1 MSTSPMDDLKAYA
14 ASLTDSVSVEE
25 TDTVVASVLRAP
37 RGGRLPLK
45 QRVTAV
51 GVVIATFLSANV
63 GLAAAAQNAAPGD
76 ALYGVDRAY
85 ERIAAF
91 VGISNSRT
99 EERLQEANDL
109 AERGDASAALAAASA
124 ALDALSSSLEDPGSG
139 ADDQSAASIR
149 EASSE
154 ITRAIPENGNSRP
167 EFVNDMMAET
177 RMVIRL
183 ANEMREAA
191 ATGDA
196 SEAAKKLKD
205 RAKKLSDKAKKEKA
219 NNSDGDKPQSNNG
232 IGSGNSTP

>member
-25 TDTVVASVLRAP
+25 TDAVVAGVLRAP

-51 GVVIATFLSANV
+51 GIAIATFLSANV

-76 ALYGVDRAY
+76 VLYGVDRAY

-91 VGISNSRT
+91 VGISNSRA

-149 EASSE
+149 EASAE
-154 ITRAIPENGNSRP
+154 ITRAIPENGSARP

-177 RMVIRL
+177 QMIVRL
-183 ANEMREAA
+183 AHEMREAA
-191 ATGDA
+191 ASGDA
-196 SEAAKKLKD
+196 SDAAEKLKNQAKKL
-205 RAKKLSDKAKKEKA
+205 ADKAKQEKA
-219 NNSDGDKPQSNNG
+219 NNADKDKPKSNNG
-232 IGSGNSTP
+232 NGSDDSTP

>member
-25 TDTVVASVLRAP
+25 TDAVVARVLRAP

-51 GVVIATFLSANV
+51 GVVVATFLSANV

-85 ERIAAF
+85 ERIAEF

-109 AERGDASAALAAASA
+109 AERGDATAALAAASA
-124 ALDALSSSLEDPGSG
+124 ALEALSSSLEEPGSG
-139 ADDQSAASIR
+139 ADDQSTASVR
-149 EASSE
+149 EASAE
-154 ITRAIPENGNSRP
+154 ITRAIPQNGNARP
-167 EFVNDMMAET
+167 EFVNQMMAET
-177 RMVIRL
+177 RLMIQF
-183 ANEMREAA
+183 AHDMREAA
-191 ATGDA
+191 ANGD
-196 SEAAKKLKD
+196 SSDAAKKLKD
-205 RAKKLSDKAKKEKA
+205 RAKKLTDAAKQENT
-219 NNSDGDKPQSNNG
+219 NNSNKDKPKSNNG
-232 IGSGNSTP
+232 NGAP

>member
-139 ADDQSAASIR
+139 GDVESAASVR
-149 EASSE
+149 EASAD

-177 RMVIRL
+177 RMIV
-183 ANEMREAA
+183 EMAQKLRDEE
-191 ATGDA
+191 GNA
-196 SEAAKKLKD
+196 SDAAKELRD

-219 NNSDGDKPQSNNG
+219 NNSDKDKPKTNNG
-232 IGSGNSTP
+232 NSNGNNAP

>member
-25 TDTVVASVLRAP
+25 TESAVAGVLRAP

-91 VGISNSRT
+91 VGISNPRA
-99 EERLQEANDL
+99 EERLQEANVL

-154 ITRAIPENGNSRP
+154 LVQAIPQNGNSRP

-177 RMVIRL
+177 RMIVQL
-183 ANEMREAA
+183 AQEMREAA
-191 ATGDA
+191 ANGDA
-196 SEAAKKLKD
+196 AEAAKKLKD
-205 RAKKLSDKAKKEKA
+205 QAKKIAERAKQEKA
-219 NNSDGDKPQSNNG
+219 SNADKDKPKNN
-232 IGSGNSTP
+232 SGNSTP

>member
-1 MSTSPMDDLKAYA
+1 AG
-14 ASLTDSVSVEE
+14 
-25 TDTVVASVLRAP
+25 VLRAP

-91 VGISNSRT
+91 VGISNPRA
-99 EERLQEANDL
+99 EERLQEANVL

-154 ITRAIPENGNSRP
+154 LVQAIPQNGNSRP

-177 RMVIRL
+177 RMIVQL
-183 ANEMREAA
+183 AQEMREAA
-191 ATGDA
+191 ANGDA
-196 SEAAKKLKD
+196 AEAAKKLKD
-205 RAKKLSDKAKKEKA
+205 QAKKIAERAKQEKA
-219 NNSDGDKPQSNNG
+219 SNADKDKPKNN
-232 IGSGNSTP
+232 SGNSTP